1 MKHFIASVVFAASCI
16 LLSSASFAVPITYI
30 TSLSGAAESPPN
42 PSLGTGSSVVVY
54 DAAAHSLAVSVV
66 FSGLSGLT
74 TMSHIHC
81 CTTTP
86 GTGTAMVATE
96 TPSFPNLPLG
106 VTAGSFTESFDLT
119 LATIWNPAFITA
131 SGGTVA
137 AAEAVFA
144 AGLAADTSYLNIHT
158 TVVPGGEIRGFLTA
172 APEPASIALLTA
184 GLLGVAAA
192 LKRAR
197 G

>member
-1 MKHFIASVVFAASCI
+1 
-16 LLSSASFAVPITYI
+16 
-30 TSLSGAAESPPN
+30 
-42 PSLGTGSSVVVY
+42 
-54 DAAAHSLAVSVV
+54 
-66 FSGLSGLT
+66 
-74 TMSHIHC
+74 
-81 CTTTP
+81 
-86 GTGTAMVATE
+86 VATE

-119 LATIWNPAFITA
+119 LATSWNPAFITA

-144 AGLAADTSYLNIHT
+144 AGLAADTTYLNIHT

-192 LKRAR
+192 RKRAR